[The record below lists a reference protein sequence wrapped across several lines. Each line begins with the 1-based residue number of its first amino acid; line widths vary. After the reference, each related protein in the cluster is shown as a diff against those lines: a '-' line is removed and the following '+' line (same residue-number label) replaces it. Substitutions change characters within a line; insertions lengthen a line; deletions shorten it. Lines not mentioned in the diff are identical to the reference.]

1 MIPPQLIALIEA
13 QPRYCAPPDTVEVTR
28 ALATLGIAL
37 DSEFAQIYLTCHPAN
52 FLDRVSYGALMNID
66 GPSDEILMC
75 TEFIHEVWELPKNF
89 IAFTSLQG
97 QGGYLLDKDS
107 GGVWDFDLGDREA
120 FIAGRIPARW
130 ASFFEFIT
138 WLLTATDK
146 DEDEDEDEDPTR

>member
-1 MIPPQLIALIEA
+1 MIPAPLIALIEA
-13 QPRYCAPPDTVEVTR
+13 QPRYCAPPDTAEVTR

-52 FLDRVSYGALMNID
+52 FLDRVSYGVLMNID

-120 FIAGRIPARW
+120 FVAGRIPARW

-138 WLLTATDK
+138 WLLTAETSDS
-146 DEDEDEDEDPTR
+146 

>member
-1 MIPPQLIALIEA
+1 
-13 QPRYCAPPDTVEVTR
+13 
-28 ALATLGIAL
+28 IAL

-52 FLDRVSYGALMNID
+52 FLDRVSYGVLMNID

-120 FIAGRIPARW
+120 FVAGRIPARW

-138 WLLTATDK
+138 WLLTAEPSDS
-146 DEDEDEDEDPTR
+146 